1 MAKTIALTGASR
13 GMGLALARVF
23 TRQGHVV
30 EGCSR
35 SGRVAGDDRR
45 APDFRLEPVD
55 ISNDRDVSRWAKTVI
70 GRGHVPDI
78 LICNAGVINDPAP
91 LWDIPSAEVRDVIN
105 TNVLGTAYTL
115 QAFLPAMI
123 RRGAGIIVALSSGW
137 GRSADAEMAP
147 YCASKWAV
155 EGLTLSL
162 AKELP
167 AGMAAVTLN
176 PGIVATAMLEKCW
189 PGRSDGYET
198 PEAWAERAAVF
209 ILGLTEA
216 ENGAQLTVPAP

>member
-13 GMGLALARVF
+13 GMGLALAREF
-23 TRQGHVV
+23 TRQGHLV

-35 SGRVAGDDRR
+35 SGRVAEGERR
-45 APDFRLEPVD
+45 EPDFRLEPVD
-55 ISNDRDVSRWAKTVI
+55 VANARDAVLWAKAVI
-70 GRGHVPDI
+70 GRGRVPDI

-91 LWDIPSAEVRDVIN
+91 LWDIPSAEVQEVIS

-123 RRGAGIIVALSSGW
+123 GRGTGIIVALSSGW

-189 PGRSDGYET
+189 PGRAGVYET
-198 PEAWAERAAVF
+198 PEAWAGRGAGF
-209 ILGLTEA
+209 ILGITAA

>member
-1 MAKTIALTGASR
+1 
-13 GMGLALARVF
+13 MGLALAREF
-23 TRQGHVV
+23 TRMGHVV

-35 SGRVAGDDRR
+35 SGRVAEGDKRQ
-45 APDFRLEPVD
+45 PDFRLEAVD
-55 ISNDRDVSRWAKTVI
+55 VSNDGDVARWAKAVV

-91 LWDIPSAEVRDVIN
+91 LWDISGAEMRTVID

-123 RRGAGIIVALSSGW
+123 ARGSGIVVALSSGW

-167 AGMAAVTLN
+167 AGLAAVTLN
-176 PGIVATAMLEKCW
+176 PGIVATSMLEKCW
-189 PGRSDGYET
+189 PGRAGAYET
-198 PEAWAERAAVF
+198 PEAWARRAAGF
-209 ILGLTEA
+209 ILAITVA